1 MLTIEVNQEVNILSF
16 SFLGL
21 LFPMGSE
28 CWYLPETK
36 VNIFPARTPLPDHSE
51 GFSFHFQASSLP
63 TQGIMLCRRGPP
75 PFFPSAI
82 GRSFGVHLNSGERI
96 PSRLSRDGVSEQ
108 RNKEVLDGI
117 GFPAAL
123 RRGISFSQ
131 EWRGI
136 KSD

>member
-51 GFSFHFQASSLP
+51 GFSFHLQACGLP

-82 GRSFGVHLNSGERI
+82 GRSFGVHLDI
-96 PSRLSRDGVSEQ
+96 SRDAFCITSEILFSGGHEGAYFHKIIFLK
-108 RNKEVLDGI
+108 RIVL
-117 GFPAAL
+117 
-123 RRGISFSQ
+123 
-131 EWRGI
+131 
-136 KSD
+136 